1 MTQNEMK
8 DALYSKNDAI
18 DIAIKA
24 LEDLKTEQA
33 LRRVAEVQLEEQK
46 HKVLFADAVSASDE
60 CILVRELAVMLKQS
74 GLEIGERRLYDW
86 LRGNGYVYRQ
96 PSGHNLPTQLS
107 SNLGVLTLKKQAIVN
122 AYGKVTI
129 TSTTKVTP
137 KGQVYFFEKVMAQK
151 ELFNEIKAEKKGKK

>member
-1 MTQNEMK
+1 MTQHEMK

-24 LEDLKTEQA
+24 LEDLKAEQA

-122 AYGKVTI
+122 AYGKVSI